1 MEILKRYIEGKEAI
15 NNYKTPINNNKIN
28 NCNIINKNDLQI
40 TFLKEKNEKEINNN
54 VLNKI
59 YPYIQDENEK
69 LYYFSRKLNSNVL
82 FLVNNK
88 NAIEFI
94 YKELIYSKAKKEYR
108 NRILKLF
115 KEYFAYCE
123 ETKFELIKKYD
134 FESKKIYFSL
144 ERIKISDVYEFF
156 DNKYNNNSKNKSL
169 NYILSRIRKYI
180 RLINDEPNLNY
191 NKKIE
196 FKNKNRKEVLS
207 SLEQILFI
215 KYLKEKNDLQILL
228 LFYFLYYLGFTFS
241 KVSRIRIT
249 DFKNSLNTLNIKKG
263 KLQRYKIIP
272 VIVEN
277 IYEFIKVKPNKS
289 KYLFYDFFLDSK
301 MLSRV
306 NYIKDKFI
314 TSFRSSHLFSLE
326 KEKLLIKNLN
336 KTRSPK
342 RISNSFKFV
351 FDKSIEISNNFI
363 NSELSDFNQLNENS
377 ISINEK
383 DSSENPEG
391 FFNDNFSN
399 IWQQENHPNKGLI
412 EKKKFNEESE
422 NKESNFNK
430 SDSLD
435 SFEKREYKFLNN
447 EVYFY

>member
-326 KEKLLIKNLN
+326 KEKLLIKNLI

>member
-277 IYEFIKVKPNKS
+277 IYEFIKVKPNES
-289 KYLFYDFFLDSK
+289 KYLFYDYFLDSK

-399 IWQQENHPNKGLI
+399 IWQEENHPNKGLI
-412 EKKKFNEESE
+412 
-422 NKESNFNK
+422 
-430 SDSLD
+430 
-435 SFEKREYKFLNN
+435 
-447 EVYFY
+447 

>member
-69 LYYFSRKLNSNVL
+69 FYYFSRKLNSNVL

-412 EKKKFNEESE
+412 KKKI
-422 NKESNFNK
+422 
-430 SDSLD
+430 
-435 SFEKREYKFLNN
+435 
-447 EVYFY
+447 

>member
-249 DFKNSLNTLNIKKG
+249 DFKNSLSTLNIKKG

-277 IYEFIKVKPNKS
+277 IYEFIKVKPNES
-289 KYLFYDFFLDSK
+289 KYLFYDYFLDSK

-351 FDKSIEISNNFI
+351 FDKIIEISNNFI
-363 NSELSDFNQLNENS
+363 NSELNDFNQLNENS

-391 FFNDNFSN
+391 FFNNNFSN
-399 IWQQENHPNKGLI
+399 IWQEENHPNKGLI
-412 EKKKFNEESE
+412 
-422 NKESNFNK
+422 
-430 SDSLD
+430 
-435 SFEKREYKFLNN
+435 
-447 EVYFY
+447 

>member
-215 KYLKEKNDLQILL
+215 KYLKEKNDLQIML
-228 LFYFLYYLGFTFS
+228 LFYFLFYLGFTFS
-241 KVSRIRIT
+241 KVSRIKIT
-249 DFKNSLNTLNIKKG
+249 DFKNSLSTLNIKKG

-326 KEKLLIKNLN
+326 KEKLLIKTLI
-336 KTRSPK
+336 KTRS
-342 RISNSFKFV
+342 IT
-351 FDKSIEISNNFI
+351 
-363 NSELSDFNQLNENS
+363 
-377 ISINEK
+377 
-383 DSSENPEG
+383 
-391 FFNDNFSN
+391 
-399 IWQQENHPNKGLI
+399 
-412 EKKKFNEESE
+412 
-422 NKESNFNK
+422 
-430 SDSLD
+430 
-435 SFEKREYKFLNN
+435 
-447 EVYFY
+447 